1 MKNIE
6 SPIVRHRVKN
16 ELKSIRQKVN
26 EIDNQINLYK

>member
-6 SPIVRHRVKN
+6 SPIVRHRVKT
-16 ELKSIRQKVN
+16 ELKLIRQKVN